1 MSTLT
6 SVSLETLVEE
16 TLSNLYR
23 IAERPLET
31 TVGSNALTDTSDT
44 TLTLADASAV
54 SATTKLEHG
63 SELLL
68 VTAKTA
74 DATPV
79 LTVSRGYAATT
90 KAAAPTGT
98 RILIEPQWAR
108 ADVIRWLQRCFASAF
123 NKHLPSLETQAMS
136 REDGYQYIIMP
147 ADTMRVLSV
156 RHMSSVT
163 GRIVDIGNWR
173 LEQDLPTSLVSTGK
187 ALRLG
192 SFVEDDDEL
201 IVTYQVPYEWT
212 GTGEDATV
220 NIPIGSEDLAP
231 LWVSAYAVA
240 RREVS
245 RSELD
250 KIEEWNQEQA
260 IRAGVNLRAVRDAW
274 GEFYRRLDEVRSIHP
289 VPRHRPYRKMPR
301 SNW

>member
-6 SVSLETLVEE
+6 SVTLETLIEE

-31 TVGSNALTDTSDT
+31 TVGSNALSDTSDT

-54 SATTKLEHG
+54 SVTTKLEHG
-63 SELLL
+63 SELML
-68 VTAKTA
+68 VTAKSA

-79 LTVSRGYAATT
+79 FTVKRGLAATT

-98 RILIEPQWAR
+98 TVIVEPTWAR
-108 ADVIRWLQRCFASAF
+108 SDIARWIKRCYSSVF
-123 NKHLPSLETQAMS
+123 NRYLPAKETQAMS
-136 REDGYQYIIMP
+136 RVTGDQYILMP
-147 ADTMRVLSV
+147 ADTMRTLSV

-163 GRIVDIGNWR
+163 GRIVDIGQW
-173 LEQDLPTSLVSTGK
+173 QDEFDMPTSLVSTGK

-201 IVTYQVPYEWT
+201 VVTYQVPYEWSDDT
-212 GTGEDATV
+212 EAATI
-220 NIPIGSEDLAP
+220 NTPIGSEDLAP
-231 LWVSAYAVA
+231 LWVAAYALA

-274 GEFYRRLDEVRSIHP
+274 GEFYRRLDEVRSLHP
-289 VPRHRPYRKMPR
+289 VPRHRPYRKMPKG
-301 SNW
+301 W